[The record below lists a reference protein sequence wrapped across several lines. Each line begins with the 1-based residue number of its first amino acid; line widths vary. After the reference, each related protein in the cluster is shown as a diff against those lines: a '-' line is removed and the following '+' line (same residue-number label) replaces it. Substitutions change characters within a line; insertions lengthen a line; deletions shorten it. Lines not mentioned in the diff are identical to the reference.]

1 MSLSIYKFLVLDFSF
16 YSRKCT
22 TNTKSSST
30 ISIHW
35 TASGIAFCW
44 SITCS
49 YCSWIRSCCAW
60 TKSIKVRQTTK
71 IGHKLIYRFTL
82 GLRLRKL
89 FCIFLKLYE
98 FNYSKSKIR
107 EKQILGSPKPPE
119 FFFFLL
125 CPNLL
130 HKLPFYSVWFFHDQQ
145 EPTI

>member
-1 MSLSIYKFLVLDFSF
+1 MISWIWDVQHWNMDEKFVGHWVLKLNLQTSLLFIVSSTFSFEISIQFDVSKYKFLVLDFSF

-89 FCIFLKLYE
+89 FCIF
-98 FNYSKSKIR
+98 
-107 EKQILGSPKPPE
+107 
-119 FFFFLL
+119 
-125 CPNLL
+125 
-130 HKLPFYSVWFFHDQQ
+130 
-145 EPTI
+145 